1 MYTYTSLYLDIKMY
15 SRKAFFEVGHKYP
28 IVWFNIVTPRRSSKT
43 FPTPPVRDP
52 SAACIKHHTLS
63 QCYVI
68 LLCNL

>member
-15 SRKAFFEVGHKYP
+15 SRKSIFEVGHKYP

-52 SAACIKHHTLS
+52 SLGMYQTSYIISML
-63 QCYVI
+63 CYFVV
-68 LLCNL
+68 